1 MAVNGVND
9 RLDLCT
15 ASPWSRSRIGFIQQ
29 ENVRQGLWPSTEGL
43 FHLPPLHHRI
53 VARAA
58 CFFPSKY
65 RARLKGL
72 ARLREYWRQV
82 QAEVVSNS
90 RNKIHQTWQKPSS
103 RALYIRNFFGFLE
116 PFPLSANSF
125 NNPYGAR
132 SSSSTVCPLF
142 GLPPLPFSARA
153 DVYNE
158 VRLLSLLQMRRVSE
172 ASNESL
178 RYDKTKMSRSMC
190 GQQNGDG

>member
-58 CFFPSKY
+58 CFFRSKY

-142 GLPPLPFSARA
+142 GLPPSP
-153 DVYNE
+153 
-158 VRLLSLLQMRRVSE
+158 
-172 ASNESL
+172 SL
-178 RYDKTKMSRSMC
+178 RARTYIMKSAY
-190 GQQNGDG
+190 